1 MIPLIEGFR
10 ANTIIKA
17 FILASL
23 VTAISAVVAI
33 ETRRELDDTKSSL
46 YITVNKWFPGKK
58 LGSIAITFFVF
69 ATTFFTSF
77 LVYNLLH
84 VIFAYGSA
92 MIIDKQFTKALPP
105 YY

>member
-1 MIPLIEGFR
+1 MIPFIEGFR

-17 FILASL
+17 FLLASL
-23 VTAISAVVAI
+23 VTAISAIVAI
-33 ETRRELDDTKSSL
+33 ETRRELDDTKSHL
-46 YITVNKWFPGKK
+46 YVTVNNWFPGKK
-58 LGSIAITFFVF
+58 LGSLAIVFFVF
-69 ATTFFTSF
+69 VTTFLTSF

-92 MIIDKQFTKALPP
+92 MIIDDKYKKSLPP